1 MKDFLFQL
9 TLFFFLEMKTEQAIS
24 GTSAAT
30 HKVMEP
36 QCIGSRE
43 NQAKS
48 SKTDL
53 CIEKKRW
60 SINY

>member
-1 MKDFLFQL
+1 
-9 TLFFFLEMKTEQAIS
+9 MKTEQAIS

-30 HKVMEP
+30 YKVMEP
-36 QCIGSRE
+36 QCIGGRE

-48 SKTDL
+48 GNTDL
-53 CIEKKRW
+53 CNEKKKL